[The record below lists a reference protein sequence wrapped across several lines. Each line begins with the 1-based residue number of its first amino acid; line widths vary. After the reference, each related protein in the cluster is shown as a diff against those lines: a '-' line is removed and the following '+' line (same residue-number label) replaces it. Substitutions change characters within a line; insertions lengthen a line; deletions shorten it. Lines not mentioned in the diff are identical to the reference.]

1 MENAQLIVSKS
12 EGSASSVARCSLC
25 DEVFSLSG
33 SSSTDPIT
41 GQRQLNDVFDRHVR
55 EKHSWRADANRTA
68 ALRLRKMMEE
78 FES

>member
-1 MENAQLIVSKS
+1 METAQLIVSKS
-12 EGSASSVARCSLC
+12 ETGSSSARCSLC
-25 DEVFSLSG
+25 EEVFTLSG
-33 SSSTDPIT
+33 SASTDPIT